1 MSIFKRLL
9 GGFSVPHKSAQTA
22 RERLQIV
29 VSHQRNDG
37 SDIDFLPRLRHELLA
52 VLCKYTNVDEDQV
65 NVQLQRTENCSVL
78 ELNITL
84 PTPLALKPSISSQ
97 DVVLNS

>member
-1 MSIFKRLL
+1 MNIIRKLL
-9 GGFSVPHKSAQTA
+9 GGLIPQRKSAKMA

-37 SDIDFLPRLRHELLA
+37 GDVDFLPRLRHELLT
-52 VLCKYTNVDEDQV
+52 VLCKYVKVDKDQV
-65 NVQLQRTENCSVL
+65 NVQLQRMDNCSVL

-84 PTPLALKPSISSQ
+84 PAPTKSSLSEL
-97 DVVLNS
+97 DEVKAI

>member
-1 MSIFKRLL
+1 MSILRNFLNGLMPQR
-9 GGFSVPHKSAQTA
+9 KSAKVA

-29 VSHQRNDG
+29 VSHQRNEGGDV
-37 SDIDFLPRLRHELLA
+37 DFLPRLRHELLA
-52 VLCKYTNVDEDQV
+52 VLCKYVNVDKDQV

-84 PTPLALKPSISSQ
+84 PTFSKESIPVAL
-97 DVVLNS
+97 DEA